1 MNKIVKNILDKQF
14 DMLVTQLRKQ
24 LVGKETGLF
33 DLDKSMNECGL
44 KLESY
49 TNARRSNI
57 IRCIYTQY
65 VSGNEIE
72 ITAERDLDMPDGI
85 TVTKIERLTNEN
97 G

>member
-24 LVGKETGLF
+24 LEGKEMGLF
-33 DLDKSMNECGL
+33 DLDESMNKCGL

-49 TNARRSNI
+49 TNARSSDI
-57 IRCIYTQY
+57 IRCIYVQY

-72 ITAERDLDMPDGI
+72 ITAKRYLDMPDGI
-85 TVTKIERLTNEN
+85 TVKKIERLQNN